1 MPGNIS
7 PRWNSRNTPPVTE
20 PRSQSSVVQSSR
32 IAVFLATS
40 GHSGVDRIMRNLIPE
55 IAARGYRVDLLQVR
69 EHGPYLETLPANV
82 TRIDLGHRHTY
93 SCLPAL
99 VRYLRR
105 HRPLLLL
112 SDKDRV
118 NRTALL
124 ARWLSGTNT
133 PLIFRLGTTVSINLA
148 SRGRFDRWLQRT
160 SIGRLYRFS
169 QRVLVPSRGVA
180 DDLSA
185 YTGLSPEKIRVVP
198 SPGIP
203 DDLFD
208 RTLPLPDHPWFREP
222 ELPVILSAGELGAR
236 KDFATLLRAFTLL
249 RARRP
254 CRLVI
259 IGRGK
264 QREQLLELADTL
276 GIRADVDLPGFVENP
291 YSYMAHADLFAF
303 SSRWEGLGLVLVE
316 ALALG
321 TPVVATDC
329 PSGPAEIL
337 QHGRFGQ
344 LVPVGDPGA
353 LARAMEATLDE
364 KKSRDFLQQAAT
376 PYTVSAATD
385 AYLSAMALPLRV
397 DRRP

>member
-1 MPGNIS
+1 VTGPGN
-7 PRWNSRNTPPVTE
+7 PSRRLPAC
-20 PRSQSSVVQSSR
+20 

-40 GHSGVDRIMRNLIPE
+40 GHSGVDRIMQQLIPA
-55 IAARGYRVDLLQVR
+55 IASRGYRVDLLQVR
-69 EHGPYLETLPANV
+69 GHGPYLEALPPNV

-105 HRPLLLL
+105 QRPALLL

-124 ARWLSGTNT
+124 ARWLSATGT

-148 SRGRFDRWLQRT
+148 SRGRFERWLQRT
-160 SIGRLYRFS
+160 SMGRLYRYS
-169 QRVLVPSRGVA
+169 RCVLVPSRGVA
-180 DDLSA
+180 DDLSR
-185 YTGLSPEKIRVVP
+185 YTGLPAEKIRVVP

-208 RTLPLPDHPWFREP
+208 RTLPLPDHPWFRERQM
-222 ELPVILSAGELGAR
+222 PVILSAGELGAR
-236 KDFATLLRAFTLL
+236 KDFATLLHAFARL
-249 RARRP
+249 RDRRP

-264 QREQLLELADTL
+264 QRERLLELAGTL
-276 GIRADVDLPGFVENP
+276 GIREDVDLPGFVENP
-291 YSYMAHADLFAF
+291 YAWMAHADLFAF
-303 SSRWEGLGLVLVE
+303 TSRWEGLGLVLVE
-316 ALALG
+316 SLALG
-321 TPVVATDC
+321 TPVVSTDC

-337 QHGRFGQ
+337 QQGRFGR
-344 LVPVGDPGA
+344 LVPVGDADA
-353 LARAMEATLDE
+353 LARAMDTALNEPGPRE
-364 KKSRDFLQQAAT
+364 FLQQAAR

-385 AYLSAMALPLRV
+385 AYLKAMDLPLSV
-397 DRRP
+397 DD